1 MWITQAVN
9 LPDALLDAQ
18 RDGKLVVF
26 AGAGVSMGAPANFP
40 NFAELLRESVPDR
53 WSEMKMNHMIAILAD
68 WRARGCRCIAEHR
81 RF

>member
-40 NFAELLRESVPDR
+40 NFDGLACANWGR
-53 WSEMKMNHMIAILAD
+53 IAGAK
-68 WRARGCRCIAEHR
+68 
-81 RF
+81 